1 MEQKT
6 QAFNVVVNA
15 LNLANQKGAFN
26 LQDAKT
32 VFDALSLLAPDYPQP
47 QPEAKAETAEAT
59 AE

>member
-32 VFDALSLLAPDYPQP
+32 VFDALSILAPDYPQP
-47 QPEAKAETAEAT
+47 EAEAAPATAEAP
-59 AE
+59 AA